1 MIVFRVVGGFFGWLV
16 VVEEW
21 VCGWVGGGFKVGL
34 WLLVAA
40 FSSRYGFLGDRS
52 VVVSVVVLA
61 FGGF

>member
-1 MIVFRVVGGFFGWLV
+1 M
-16 VVEEW
+16 
-21 VCGWVGGGFKVGL
+21 VGGGFKVGL